1 MTDRL
6 PVREATQPSLVRRGV
21 RPMWGALLAVV
32 VVGCGEETPSDPFLV
47 HDTGAGGSSAEGG
60 APTDAGGAP
69 SEPDPDLG
77 APCLDDEQCDDGVD
91 CTDDECDDEVG
102 RCRHAPDDARCHDEV
117 YCDGDE
123 VCEPDIGCVEGTPV
137 PCSDNDTCTID
148 RCVESTHS
156 CEYLAR
162 DMDGDGDPVW
172 NCRDGRDCDD
182 QNPRVSSLHEEV
194 CSNGVDDDC
203 DEEVD
208 EDDCASPAYD
218 RCERPLTIEESG
230 SYVLSFVATSGDYGQ
245 SCVDAGDLLD
255 VVVEISIPEGPP
267 RDVDVVV
274 EGNDLEP
281 ALALQT
287 ECGDSSSEISC
298 SRPGVRD
305 PELDQVGRVA
315 RLRAFGLA
323 PGSYALLVFANAE
336 GEAALNVAFEDASP
350 PPENETCASAA
361 ALVPGEVTSALPYAA
376 AVDHESACRAS
387 SGDLVYE
394 FSLAEP
400 SDVHWYASSLDAFGE
415 PLISLRGEDCASLA
429 SELTCRAQGPQAH
442 LFARALP
449 AGKYYALVSSVGPA
463 ALNLLLEI
471 EAASE
476 PPATD
481 DCTTAPEFPA
491 SGSATLELGEHTD
504 SIAPGCLVG
513 AVDAA
518 FQLTIEEASDLLLLQ
533 NFSAVDQTA
542 VGLTRDCAAPVALA
556 CASGAPS
563 PSRLVAPAVEPGTY
577 RVISESAQ
585 ANSVRLAVFQR
596 PATNPILVPFSDD
609 CETAAVIPE
618 TGGHF
623 YGNTATLGPNYE
635 ASCDSARS
643 GPPGAAD
650 QMLRLSLSE
659 PRRVIF
665 DMRGSEYD
673 TLLVVREGDTCPG
686 AELASAC
693 SPNFSVA
700 DSYLDLQLPSGDYFV
715 QIDGYAGDSGPW
727 QLEVFTA
734 PL

>member
-1 MTDRL
+1 M
-6 PVREATQPSLVRRGV
+6 
-21 RPMWGALLAVV
+21 
-32 VVGCGEETPSDPFLV
+32 
-47 HDTGAGGSSAEGG
+47 GAGGSSAAGG

-91 CTDDECDDEVG
+91 CTNDACDDDVG
-102 RCRHAPDDARCHDEV
+102 RCRHVPDDGRCHDDV

-123 VCEPDIGCVEGTPV
+123 VCKPDTGCVEGAPV

-148 RCVESTHS
+148 RCVESTRS

-162 DMDGDGDPVW
+162 DMDGDGDAVW

-182 QNPRVSSLHEEV
+182 QNPRVSSQHEEV
-194 CSNGVDDDC
+194 CSNDVDDDC

-208 EDDCASPAYD
+208 EADCASPVYD
-218 RCERPLTIEESG
+218 QCDRALAVDESG
-230 SYVLSFVATSGDYGQ
+230 SYTLSFVATSGDYGQ
-245 SCVDAGDLLD
+245 SCVDADDLLD

-274 EGNDLEP
+274 EGSDFEP
-281 ALALQT
+281 VLALQT
-287 ECGDSSSEISC
+287 ECGDASSEVQC

-305 PELDQVGRVA
+305 LELDQGGRVA

-323 PGSYALLVFANAE
+323 PGSYALLVFADTE
-336 GEAALNVAFEDASP
+336 GEALLSVAFEEASTP
-350 PPENETCASAA
+350 PANETCASAA
-361 ALVPGEVTSALPYAA
+361 TLAPGEVTTALPYAA

-387 SGDLVYE
+387 AGDLVYE

-400 SDVHWYASSLDAFGE
+400 SDVHLYASSLDAFGQ
-415 PLISLRGEDCASLA
+415 PLISLRTEDCASLA
-429 SELTCRAQGPQAH
+429 NELTCRAQGVQAH

-449 AGKYYALVSSVGPA
+449 AGKYYALASSVGPT
-463 ALNLLLEI
+463 ALNLLLEL
-471 EAASE
+471 EPASE
-476 PPATD
+476 SPDTD
-481 DCTTAPEFPA
+481 DCATAPEFPS

-518 FQLTIEEASDLLLLQ
+518 FRLTIEEASDLLLLQ

-542 VGLTRDCAAPVALA
+542 VGLAQDCAEPVALA
-556 CASGAPS
+556 CASSATS
-563 PSRLVAPAVEPGTY
+563 PLRLVAPSLKPGEY

-585 ANSVRLAVFQR
+585 ANSARLAVFQR

-618 TGGHF
+618 TGGQF
-623 YGNTATLGPNYE
+623 SGNTATLGPNYE
-635 ASCDSARS
+635 ASCDYSRTE
-643 GPPGAAD
+643 PPGASD

-659 PRRVIF
+659 PRRVVF

-673 TLLVVREGDTCPG
+673 TLLVVRKADACPG
-686 AELASAC
+686 AELAFAC
-693 SPNFSVA
+693 SPNFGVA
-700 DSYLDLQLPSGDYFV
+700 ASYLDLELESGDYFV
-715 QIDGYAGDSGPW
+715 QIDGYAGASGPW